1 MALLFPQVSGA
12 AADLS
17 KLNRLD
23 GVSVYSDE
31 SESRLV
37 MRFKKQWR
45 KKPAPQFFEKSIQF
59 DIKGA
64 YVAPAKRVFD
74 LEDSL
79 VKSAAAY
86 QLSPDVVR
94 LRLFLSEDPRQF
106 AERWVSS
113 SKGGLFIFA
122 LKKQAVAEPAP
133 VAAAPTPAA
142 SSRPADSPKPAVW
155 YGEPEKEAKEAPS
168 APAPEQNEN
177 TGKPAAEQAKTFAE
191 TLDAK
196 AAGSAGDMDGSLK
209 GFLDY
214 EAPKTPEAPSLGGM
228 FIKMISSLSIVLGL
242 VLITAWAGKKY
253 FGKFAPSGGSG
264 QAVRVLASG
273 PIGVKQRVMVV
284 DVGGEVLILGVSDDN
299 ITMLSNVHDTETADR
314 FRRMGMASAAPSQRR
329 GLDPSPVTADWAPGF
344 LRKAADG
351 LRIGKMKAPSGKPQ
365 ALFDSGDEE
374 TFAGQMKLAGGGTDD
389 GRETSRDDLMKSVTS
404 AIRKRNGK
412 LRIA

>member
-1 MALLFPQVSGA
+1 MALVFPQVSGA
-12 AADLS
+12 AADLA

-37 MRFKKQWR
+37 IRFKNEWR

-64 YVAPAKRVFD
+64 YVDPAKREFD
-74 LEDSL
+74 LNDSL

-86 QLSPDVVR
+86 QLSPNVVR
-94 LRLFLSEDPRQF
+94 LRLFLSKDPRKF

-113 SKGGLFIFA
+113 SRGGLFIFA

-133 VAAAPTPAA
+133 VAAAPAPAA
-142 SSRPADSPKPAVW
+142 SPKPSVW
-155 YGEPEKEAKEAPS
+155 YGEPEKETKETPAAPT
-168 APAPEQNEN
+168 PAQNEN
-177 TGKPAAEQAKTFAE
+177 ADKPAAEQAETFAE
-191 TLDAK
+191 TLDAE
-196 AAGSAGDMDGSLK
+196 AAGSGGDADGSLK

-214 EAPKTPEAPSLGGM
+214 EAPKAPETPSLGAM
-228 FIKMISSLSIVLGL
+228 FIKMIGSLSIVLGL

-253 FGKFAPSGGSG
+253 FGKLAPSVGAG

-314 FRRMGMASAAPSQRR
+314 FRRMAGAGSAPSNRR
-329 GLDPSPVTADWAPGF
+329 GQTPSPVTADWAPGF

-351 LRIGKMKAPSGKPQ
+351 LRIGKMKAPSGEPQ

-374 TFAGQMKLAGGGTDD
+374 TFAGQMKLAGGGAEGGD
-389 GRETSRDDLMKSVTS
+389 GKTSRDDLMKSVTS